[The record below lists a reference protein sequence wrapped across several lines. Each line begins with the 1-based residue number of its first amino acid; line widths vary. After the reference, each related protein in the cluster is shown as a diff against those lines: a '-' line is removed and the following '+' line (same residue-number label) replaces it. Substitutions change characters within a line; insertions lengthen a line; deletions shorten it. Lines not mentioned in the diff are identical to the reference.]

1 MISFFYLPV
10 SKEVNMKRIFAF
22 DIARAFAI
30 LGMMIVNYN
39 IVFSYGKV
47 EITFLSNFIY
57 F

>member
-1 MISFFYLPV
+1 
-10 SKEVNMKRIFAF
+10 MKRIFAF
-22 DIARAFAI
+22 DIAIAFAI